1 MADPLRNDYKDPLS
15 PLEEPA
21 VSDQSIAEVLAG
33 FTPTRTS
40 RGAYNPQLNR
50 TAESIGTALGTAV
63 GRMRSGLSL
72 VHDREQEL
80 QRDMTETLSE
90 KAETLSAAATEK
102 AEALG
107 DIVEEK
113 ASQLYTAAQ
122 EQWEFISEKT
132 RDQVVEWRRQA
143 AQLRDEHPLELI
155 AAFAG
160 AAFVLGAALKVWR
173 SIDD

>member
-1 MADPLRNDYKDPLS
+1 MADPLRTDYRDPLS
-15 PLEEPA
+15 PLAEPA
-21 VSDQSIAEVLAG
+21 VTEQSIEEVLAG

-40 RGAYNPQLNR
+40 SGTYNPQLNR

-72 VHDREQEL
+72 VRDREQEL
-80 QRDMTETLSE
+80 QRDLTETLSE

-102 AEALG
+102 AEAFG

-113 ASQLYTAAQ
+113 ASQFYTAAQ
-122 EQWEFISEKT
+122 EQWEFISEKS
-132 RDQVVEWRRQA
+132 REQVIEWRRQA

>member
-1 MADPLRNDYKDPLS
+1 MADPLRNEYRDPLS

-21 VSDQSIAEVLAG
+21 VTDQSIEEVLAG
-33 FTPTRTS
+33 FTPPRTYAS
-40 RGAYNPQLNR
+40 SYNPQLNR

-72 VHDREQEL
+72 VREREQEL
-80 QRDMTETLSE
+80 QRDLTETLSE

-102 AEALG
+102 AEAFG
-107 DIVEEK
+107 DVVEEK

-155 AAFAG
+155 VAFAG

>member
-1 MADPLRNDYKDPLS
+1 MADPLRKDYKDSLS

-21 VSDQSIAEVLAG
+21 VTDQSIAEVLAG

-40 RGAYNPQLNR
+40 PGAYNPQLNR

-80 QRDMTETLSE
+80 QRDLT
-90 KAETLSAAATEK
+90 KTLSAVATEK

-122 EQWEFISEKT
+122 EQWEVISEKS
-132 RDQVVEWRRQA
+132 REQVLEWRRQA